1 VEAILRQIR
10 PRRRRRNNA
19 VRLRTTKRS
28 VAILLCV
35 SGLALA
41 ADNPV
46 PEHVR
51 NFGVVNDRL
60 YRGGQPDQRALEE
73 LAARHVALVI
83 DLREPGGQTSV
94 EQQMVEALKM
104 KYLNIPFH
112 VYGAPTEDQMRR
124 VLWLLVNGDT
134 QKIFVHC
141 WRGKDRTGTVIACY
155 RIQHDGWDNNKALA
169 EAHKYGMSFTERGMR
184 SYILHFSPMSLA
196 VLNPAGQ

>member
-1 VEAILRQIR
+1 VKV
-10 PRRRRRNNA
+10 RRYQR
-19 VRLRTTKRS
+19 VL
-28 VAILLCV
+28 VVLLWV
-35 SGLALA
+35 GGLASA

-73 LAARHVALVI
+73 LAARQVALVI
-83 DLREPGGQTSV
+83 DLREPGSHTNI

-112 VYGAPTEDQMRR
+112 NYGAPTEDQMRR

-155 RIQHDGWDNNKALA
+155 RIQHDGWDNKKALA
-169 EAHKYGMSFTERGMR
+169 EAHKYGMSVTERGMR
-184 SYILHFSPMSLA
+184 SYILHFSPMSLS
-196 VLNPAGQ
+196 VLSPSGQ